1 MPRVKKSALLQKI
14 IEEPIEEPVEEDYE
28 SDDSLPLEKA
38 PKKITGN
45 NKPRT
50 EAQIEQFKKCI
61 AKRMENAKMK
71 KEKKLE
77 EVAQLQEIRNLL
89 QEKKNLKSLKDTEDE
104 KIPLKEVLS
113 DVGKRT
119 LTRTKPRQKIVYV
132 SSSEDEDEE
141 EVPKVKLVKRKQ
153 PFNVTINNEMPK
165 ATNEQLKPKFR
176 PPLFI

>member
-61 AKRMENAKMK
+61 AKRLENARIK

-89 QEKKNLKSLKDTEDE
+89 QEKKNLKSLNDTKDT
-104 KIPLKEVLS
+104 LS
-113 DVGKRT
+113 DVHKT
-119 LTRTKPRQKIVYV
+119 LTRTKPKRNITFY
-132 SSSEDEDEE
+132 SSSEDDEE
-141 EVPKVKLVKRKQ
+141 EKPVAKVVKRKQ
-153 PFNVTINNEMPK
+153 PVNITINNEMPK
-165 ATNEQLKPKFR
+165 ATNESLKPKFR
-176 PPLFI
+176 APMFI

>member
-1 MPRVKKSALLQKI
+1 MPRVKKSAQLQKI

-28 SDDSLPLEKA
+28 SDDSLPLEKV

-61 AKRMENAKMK
+61 AKRMEIAKIK

-89 QEKKNLKSLKDTEDE
+89 QEKKNLKSLNDTKDN
-104 KIPLKEVLS
+104 LS
-113 DVGKRT
+113 DVHKT
-119 LTRTKPRQKIVYV
+119 LTRTKPKRNITFY
-132 SSSEDEDEE
+132 SSSEDEEE
-141 EVPKVKLVKRKQ
+141 EKPVAKVVKRKQ
-153 PFNVTINNEMPK
+153 PVNITINNEMPK
-165 ATNEQLKPKFR
+165 ATNEALKPKFR
-176 PPLFI
+176 TPMFI